1 MGKGLLYPRMPRS
14 TDPGHSHTEY
24 AQYVKHLRK
33 DLGIDVSR
41 FRKNVGA
48 MADGYL
54 KGVAEAHSGLC
65 TILNL
70 KPGAS
75 GFG

>member
-1 MGKGLLYPRMPRS
+1 MPQNVDPSHSRM
-14 TDPGHSHTEY
+14 DPT
-24 AQYVKHLRK
+24 QYVEHLRK

-41 FRKNVGA
+41 FHKNVSA

-54 KGVAEAHSGLC
+54 KGIADANSQLRA
-65 TILNL
+65 ILNL
-70 KPGAS
+70 KLGVS